1 MTEPTPAIYTG
12 TLGDRELL
20 LTVYDDGTPEIAH
33 RPVGSDPWRRWS
45 PPIRLTREAA
55 SDLPA
60 AATRTAG
67 LCPCGQ
73 SGCSDAGVRA

>member
-1 MTEPTPAIYTG
+1 MTTTPAIYTG

-20 LTVYDDGTPEIAH
+20 LTVYDDGTPEIAT

-45 PPIRLTREAA
+45 PPVVLTREAA

-60 AATRTAG
+60 AATRTEAR
-67 LCPCGQ
+67 LCTCGQ
-73 SGCSDAGVRA
+73 PLPDAGARP